1 MTLAFLELNDLELRL
16 WQADHAVVSEPG
28 WALLTEP
35 PKVGQQAL
43 DQARLQPRLAN
54 CQFWHTLSTDP
65 MPGATPIARHH
76 ADLAYL
82 QLTAFKHL
90 APSSEFVVSVPGHF
104 DRADLSLLLG
114 LMDAASITVKA
125 LIDPGV
131 LLASRTPSTTP
142 NLLYLDVGLHTV
154 TITVIQQG
162 AQSQRS
168 SCRIAHN
175 AGYLNLIDRLAN
187 YAASAL
193 VRKSRFDP
201 LQHASTEQQLF
212 QQLLQSN
219 HAHASLGQ
227 GLVSLHHEG
236 VPYDVQLPETDLRAA
251 ASDLVSEVVKAIQ
264 AASNGPA
271 EVLLSHRVQRLPGLI
286 DSLSLVPGLAMH
298 RLTSDSL
305 IEAFTAIAPE
315 FAANNTRNQ
324 LIYSLANPDHAAQIA
339 PKPSRGDDLITHIVQ
354 QGVALDIATFSETR
368 PDGFDLVL
376 DPESDQW
383 RLTPG
388 SLSIALNGQPLT
400 ESRLLKPGDAILTG
414 NQTFLFIQVQ

>member
-28 WALLTEP
+28 WALRTEP

-142 NLLYLDVGLHTV
+142 NLLYLDVGLHAV

-168 SCRIAHN
+168 SCRIAADTCHISSVN
-175 AGYLNLIDRLAN
+175 RRAHDGIRVL
-187 YAASAL
+187 
-193 VRKSRFDP
+193 
-201 LQHASTEQQLF
+201 STKLD
-212 QQLLQSN
+212 
-219 HAHASLGQ
+219 H
-227 GLVSLHHEG
+227 V
-236 VPYDVQLPETDLRAA
+236 ET
-251 ASDLVSEVVKAIQ
+251 
-264 AASNGPA
+264 
-271 EVLLSHRVQRLPGLI
+271 
-286 DSLSLVPGLAMH
+286 
-298 RLTSDSL
+298 
-305 IEAFTAIAPE
+305 
-315 FAANNTRNQ
+315 
-324 LIYSLANPDHAAQIA
+324 
-339 PKPSRGDDLITHIVQ
+339 
-354 QGVALDIATFSETR
+354 
-368 PDGFDLVL
+368 
-376 DPESDQW
+376 
-383 RLTPG
+383 
-388 SLSIALNGQPLT
+388 
-400 ESRLLKPGDAILTG
+400 
-414 NQTFLFIQVQ
+414 